1 MYVVFLNNVWL
12 VSHFSVECRIPIF
25 DGVVLNADASI
36 IGTPFYVMEMVEGR
50 IFKNPALPELRYS

>member
-1 MYVVFLNNVWL
+1 MCFFVFGY
-12 VSHFSVECRIPIF
+12 SIF
-25 DGVVLNADASI
+25 DGVVLKADASI